1 MPDERMLPVP
11 HDSPETDQEILHG
24 LTPKMIAFSRFMAL
38 HQNHEKSARLAG
50 LWPAYG
56 HKLAKDPRIQHA
68 IAYYAAVYA
77 EATTYT
83 PDKILHQ
90 WSQMAS
96 VNLAEMVEEDWSLK
110 APSQLTPDQQVA
122 LTGVEVVEKGGKR
135 YAKATVAKA
144 QALEH
149 LGRLHKMYEQEK
161 SKGEGLSLH
170 ISLGQS
176 VSVDGVA
183 QTQHVGHL
191 QITTH
196 QALDEDAPKG

>member
-1 MPDERMLPVP
+1 MEPD
-11 HDSPETDQEILHG
+11 
-24 LTPKMIAFSRFMAL
+24 
-38 HQNHEKSARLAG
+38 
-50 LWPAYG
+50 
-56 HKLAKDPRIQHA
+56 
-68 IAYYAAVYA
+68 
-77 EATTYT
+77 
-83 PDKILHQ
+83 
-90 WSQMAS
+90 AS

-161 SKGEGLSLH
+161 SKGEGLSLQ
-170 ISLGQS
+170 ITLGQS

-196 QALDEDAPKG
+196 QVLDEDAPEA